1 MNPLFSIIIPT
12 YNRAH
17 LISKAI
23 DSVIAQTFE
32 NWELIIVDDGST
44 DNTKKLIASYQVK
57 DSRIH
62 YIYQENAER
71 SAARNNGI
79 DQAKGSYVCFLDSD
93 DYYLKDRLKGLYDY
107 IQTEKEPKKF
117 YYTAITYDFNGRL
130 EVRPERKRRD
140 ENVFE
145 FIVQAIIGAPQAVL
159 SKEILGK
166 ERFNPKWRIG
176 EDMELW
182 LRLAKI
188 EEPFFIE
195 NQATV
200 IATEHEDRS
209 VNLKKYNAGQ
219 DQLNLFKT
227 IFSKEHMGQELNH
240 KLKRSLMS
248 KAYLSIFKFWLYNNN
263 RYRAI
268 ISLTMSIVFKPNHEQ
283 TRYKVNLLFRLV
295 LGTKITSVEK
305 IV

>member
-1 MNPLFSIIIPT
+1 MSPYFSIIIPT

-32 NWELIIVDDGST
+32 NWELIVVDDGST
-44 DNTKKLIASYQVK
+44 DNTKELTLSYQEK
-57 DSRIH
+57 DLRIQ
-62 YIYQENAER
+62 YIYQENSER
-71 SAARNNGI
+71 SAARNKGI
-79 DQAKGSYVCFLDSD
+79 EQAKGHYICFLDSD
-93 DYYLKDRLKGLYDY
+93 DYYLKERLKGLFDY
-107 IQTEKEPKKF
+107 IHKEKETKHF
-117 YYTAITYDFNGRL
+117 YYTAITYDYNGRL
-130 EVRPERKRRD
+130 EERPERKRGE

-159 SKEILGK
+159 SKEILSK

-188 EEPFFIE
+188 NEPIFIE

-200 IATEHEDRS
+200 VATEHDDRS
-209 VNLKKYNAGQ
+209 VNLKKYNAGK

-227 IFSKEHMGQELNH
+227 IFRKIHFGKELNP
-240 KLKRSLMS
+240 KLKRRLISN
-248 KAYLSIFKFWLYNNN
+248 AYFSIFKFSIYNNN
-263 RYRAI
+263 RSKAI
-268 ISLTMSIVFKPNHEQ
+268 TALINSILSKPIHEQ
-283 TRYKVNLLFRLV
+283 TKYKINLLVRL
-295 LGTKITSVEK
+295 LAGFSFFSLKKIL
-305 IV
+305 

>member
-1 MNPLFSIIIPT
+1 MIFFSIIIPT

-23 DSVIAQTFE
+23 ESVIEQTFQ

-44 DNTKKLIASYQVK
+44 DNTQELIASYQEK
-57 DSRIH
+57 DTRIQ
-62 YIYQENAER
+62 YIFQENAER
-71 SAARNNGI
+71 SAARNKGI
-79 DQAKGSYVCFLDSD
+79 EQAQGQYICFLDSD
-93 DYYLKDRLKGLYDY
+93 DYYLKDRLKGLVDY
-107 IQTEKEPKKF
+107 IQNEKEPKKF
-117 YYTAITYDFNGRL
+117 YYTAITYDYNGRL
-130 EVRPERKRRD
+130 EVRPERKRGE

-159 SKEILGK
+159 SKEILRN

-188 EEPFFIE
+188 QEPVFIE
-195 NQATV
+195 NQAMV
-200 IATEHEDRS
+200 VATEHDDRS
-209 VNLKKYNAGQ
+209 VNLKKYNSGQ

-227 IFSKEHMGQELNH
+227 IFCKEHSGKVLNS
-240 KLKRSLMS
+240 KLKRQLISN
-248 KAYLSIFKFWLYNNN
+248 AYFSIFKFWLYNNKRLN
-263 RYRAI
+263 ASFCI
-268 ISLTMSIVFKPNHEQ
+268 AKSIWTMPVHEQ
-283 TRYKVNLLFRLV
+283 TKYRLNLLIKLT
-295 LGTKITSVEK
+295 LGLSLERIKK